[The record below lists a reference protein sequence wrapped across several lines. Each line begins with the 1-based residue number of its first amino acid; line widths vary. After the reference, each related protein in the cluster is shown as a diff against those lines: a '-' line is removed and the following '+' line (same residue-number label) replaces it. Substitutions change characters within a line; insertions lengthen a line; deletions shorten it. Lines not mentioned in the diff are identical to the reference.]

1 MGQVILDKLRL
12 TNFKSHEKT
21 EISLGEGIIAIIGDN
36 GAGKS
41 SIIEAVYTVLAGRPP
56 TGRYSDLVTQ
66 GRTMG
71 AVSLETVLPGGPRY
85 SMEVR
90 IDARGRKGS
99 GTYMLRELRNGSSRI
114 LATRQEAY
122 VESVAR
128 ILGLRNVP
136 EPEVLVER
144 AAVIRQ
150 GGLREIASLMERGGK
165 RLREELEAALGIPDY
180 AVATEALSS
189 KNDKLIIETGTRLG
203 PVWFTAVVQKRVD
216 AARNKVL
223 EELKSTKKGLE
234 EKLGELENWR
244 KREAEARRAIES
256 LRKELEE
263 VESGLRSI
271 GSATQLRRRLDEKR
285 EELDHV
291 IKSLREKEAE
301 LREAEEKA
309 SKLSMLESLDRLRGD
324 IERLKSMK
332 SELEILKG
340 KIRELREVKEHVEA
354 VKLLEPS
361 LRERDR
367 ARELLE
373 KAEERLRLA
382 ERELGK
388 IEESL
393 KSAEERAREAK
404 SRIERLLEKASS
416 IVGARIS
423 NLEEAQRVLEELHAE
438 TLSLED
444 EKSRLEARLGALRG
458 LVESIDHRLKILEA
472 PGREPKC
479 PLCGAQLTAE
489 KMEEIRRHL
498 EDEKKRLEREF
509 EEAESRLEHVVRML
523 EERRRIAR
531 SLEELVARIR
541 DYERERVDAEA
552 KMSEYLEKLRS
563 ARASRDEARRALDEV
578 RGVYEK
584 VSRDVARFEASR
596 GWLVIRGYWPL
607 DRAEKEVASLGSLE
621 GKAEELGRLAAELER
636 KIVKKSGFESLE
648 EAERASR
655 EASQKLVEARV
666 AAEKIGALR
675 SEVDGL
681 RDRLEKL
688 RRDVEELESSLEEA
702 EALEA
707 KAVEMKNRLEEEREK
722 LNRASS
728 NAARIQGEID
738 GTRSQIS
745 RLKKELDG
753 IERARR
759 IVAAGIA
766 ANRILGRLKEL
777 LYERRLRLLEDEMSR
792 ILSMFNLDY
801 VGVRFDRSGDGVSI
815 SVYNRTGAAFSVSQ
829 LSGGE
834 KTVLAL
840 AYVLALS
847 RVIGWTRIGFLIL
860 DEPTAELDEER
871 RAMLL
876 KVIRDMA
883 RSGGL
888 GVRQLIIVSHHDEV
902 VDLADTVCRVYKTP
916 KGSKVECSEAGM
928 AGMT

>member
-1 MGQVILDKLRL
+1 MGQVILDKLKL
-12 TNFKSHEKT
+12 TNFKSHGRT
-21 EISLGEGIIAIIGDN
+21 EITLGEGIIAIIGDN

-66 GRTMG
+66 GRTIG
-71 AVSLETVLPGGPRY
+71 AVSLEAFVPGGPRY

-90 IDARGRKGS
+90 IDVRGRKGS
-99 GTYMLRELRNGSSRI
+99 GTYMLKELRNGSGRI
-114 LATRQEAY
+114 LAARQELY
-122 VESVAR
+122 SESVAR
-128 ILGLRNVP
+128 ILGIRNVP

-189 KNDKLIIETGTRLG
+189 KNDKLIIETDTRLG
-203 PVWFTAVVQKRVD
+203 PVWFTAVVQKKVD
-216 AARNKVL
+216 AARSRVL
-223 EELKSTKKGLE
+223 EELKSTKKELE
-234 EKLGELENWR
+234 KKLGELENWK
-244 KREAEARRAIES
+244 KREDEARRAIES
-256 LRKELEE
+256 LGKELEE
-263 VESGLRSI
+263 VESRLRSI
-271 GSATQLRRRLDEKR
+271 GSTAQLRRRLDEKR

-291 IKSLREKEAE
+291 IRSLREKEDE
-301 LREAEEKA
+301 LRKAEEKA
-309 SKLSMLESLDRLRGD
+309 SKLPMLESLDRMRED

-332 SELEILKG
+332 SELETLKG
-340 KIRELREVKEHVEA
+340 KIRELREVKEHVET

-367 ARELLE
+367 VRELRE

-382 ERELGK
+382 ERELGG

-393 KSAEERAREAK
+393 KSAEERAREARSK
-404 SRIERLLEKASS
+404 IERLLGKASS
-416 IVGARIS
+416 MVGAKIS
-423 NLEEAQRVLEELHAE
+423 NLEEAQKVLDELHAE
-438 TLSLED
+438 TPSLED
-444 EKSRLEARLGALRG
+444 EKSRLEARLGELRG
-458 LVESIDHRLKILEA
+458 LIESVDHRLKILEA

-479 PLCGAQLTAE
+479 PLCGAPLTAE
-489 KMEEIRRHL
+489 RMEEIRGHL
-498 EDEKKRLEREF
+498 EEEKKGLEREL
-509 EEAESRLEHVVRML
+509 EEAESRLRHVARML
-523 EERRRIAR
+523 EERRRIVR
-531 SLEELVARIR
+531 SLEELVARMR

-552 KMSEYLEKLRS
+552 KISEYSEKLKS
-563 ARASRDEARRALDEV
+563 VRALRDEARRALDEAKEA
-578 RGVYEK
+578 YERI
-584 VSRDVARFEASR
+584 SRDVARFEASR
-596 GWLVIRGYWPL
+596 EWLVARGYWPL
-607 DRAEKEVASLGSLE
+607 EKAEKEIASLGSLE
-621 GKAEELGRLAAELER
+621 GKAEELEGLVSELER
-636 KIVKKSGFESLE
+636 KIVEKSGFESLE

-675 SEVDGL
+675 DEVNSL

-688 RRDVEELESSLEEA
+688 RKEVEELENSLKEA
-702 EALEA
+702 DSLEA
-707 KAVEMKNRLEEEREK
+707 KVVEVKNRLEEEREK
-722 LNRASS
+722 LGRAISS
-728 NAARIQGEID
+728 AARIQGEID
-738 GTRSQIS
+738 GIRSQIS
-745 RLKKELDG
+745 RLEKELNG

-766 ANRILGRLKEL
+766 ANRILGKLKEL

-801 VGVRFDRSGDGVSI
+801 VGVRFDPSGDGVSV
-815 SVYNRTGAAFSVSQ
+815 SVYNRAGAAFSVSQ

-847 RVIGWTRIGFLIL
+847 RIIGWTRIGFLIL